1 MINVR
6 LAAPGIGF
14 DALWKKVRYRSGMK
28 LTDESARGT
37 YLVRAYA
44 PGEVRIGERR
54 LQNSCL
60 LRAEGIED
68 WRPQTLSQVS
78 LQDLEPIF
86 ALQPE
91 IIVLGSGSTQRFP
104 DSALLAAVWSRGIGL
119 EVMDTGAACR
129 TYNILVTE
137 DRRVVAAL
145 LLQDD

>member
-1 MINVR
+1 M
-6 LAAPGIGF
+6 
-14 DALWKKVRYRSGMK
+14 KKVRYRNGMK
-28 LTDESARGT
+28 LTDESTRGT

-44 PGEVRIGERR
+44 PGEVRIGER
-54 LQNSCL
+54 LIQHSCL
-60 LRAEGIED
+60 LRADRIED
-68 WRPQTLSQVS
+68 WRPQTLAQVS
-78 LQDLEPIF
+78 APDLEPIL

-91 IIVLGSGSTQRFP
+91 IIVLGAGSTQRFL
-104 DSALLAAVWSRGIGL
+104 DSSLMAAVWSRGIGL

>member
-1 MINVR
+1 ME
-6 LAAPGIGF
+6 
-14 DALWKKVRYRSGMK
+14 KVRYRSGMK
-28 LTDESARGT
+28 LTDESTRGIH
-37 YLVRAYA
+37 LVRAYA
-44 PGEVRIGERR
+44 PGEVRVGERVVQR
-54 LQNSCL
+54 SCL
-60 LRAEGIED
+60 LRADGIED
-68 WRPQTLSQVS
+68 WRPQTLSELS
-78 LQDLEPIF
+78 LPDFEPIF

-129 TYNILVTE
+129 TYNILATE